1 MMLGYIGLGKMGK
14 NMVERLIE
22 KGHDVVVFDSDREQ
36 VEQVA
41 KLGAKPARS
50 LSNLVATLSIPRLVW
65 LMVPQNVVDAVLKE
79 IVSFLGRDDTMID
92 GGNSFFKESVR
103 RANEVEAQGV
113 NFLDVGVSGGPRGAR
128 NGACVMIGGQQRIF
142 ERFERL
148 FRDIATEGGYIY
160 AGPSG
165 SGHFVKMVH
174 NGIEYGMMQALAEGF
189 TVMKQSPFHLHLAD
203 VAEVYNHHSVI
214 ESRLVGWLKEAFHRH
229 GEDLAG
235 VSGSVVHTGEGLWTV
250 ETAKEM
256 GISVPIIEGSLR
268 FREDSKQR
276 PSYTGKILSALR
288 NQFGWHDI
296 SEKKQL

>member
-142 ERFERL
+142 ERFRSEEHTSELQSQSNLVCRL
-148 FRDIATEGGYIY
+148 
-160 AGPSG
+160 
-165 SGHFVKMVH
+165 
-174 NGIEYGMMQALAEGF
+174 L
-189 TVMKQSPFHLHLAD
+189 L
-203 VAEVYNHHSVI
+203 
-214 ESRLVGWLKEAFHRH
+214 
-229 GEDLAG
+229 
-235 VSGSVVHTGEGLWTV
+235 
-250 ETAKEM
+250 
-256 GISVPIIEGSLR
+256 
-268 FREDSKQR
+268 
-276 PSYTGKILSALR
+276 
-288 NQFGWHDI
+288 
-296 SEKKQL
+296 EK

>member
-79 IVSFLGRDDTMID
+79 
-92 GGNSFFKESVR
+92 SVR

-113 NFLDVGVSGGPRGAR
+113 NFLYVGVSGGPRGAR
-128 NGACVMIGGQQRIF
+128 NVACVMIGGQQRIF